1 MRAAVLGVFLFL
13 STLMPTIGTAQVYR
27 SATPAPQV
35 TAAGADW
42 QAQREPIYFAGNTY
56 YPTGPNVFFDQWV
69 MSRTGTYKGVPLYMD
84 STLQP
89 YSIIYV
95 PIGGNLLRPY
105 ERRRDG
111 ELAGTVGNRMPSFPT
126 TRDGE
131 VSVSGATGTI
141 GSAPSPAYT
150 VPAPIPEAE
159 PMVLLETDR
168 PVKTNGSAAARVVEH
183 RRIDPGA
190 EDESRHLDHVGRR
203 AVVSG
208 RRHGAARSGSLRR
221 GRRLPRLPGVPREDA
236 RRRRDLRPDG
246 EGRTAHAVSPIM
258 ADRRWLRA
266 AAVGSSPCSSCRAP
280 SGSSGG

>member
-1 MRAAVLGVFLFL
+1 MVAEACMRAAVLGVFLFI
-13 STLMPTIGTAQVYR
+13 STLIPTIGTAQVYR

-42 QAQREPIYFAGNTY
+42 QVQREPIYFAGNTY

-69 MSRTGTYKGVPLYMD
+69 MSRTGSYKGVPLYVD

-111 ELAGTVGNRMPSFPT
+111 ELTGTIGNRTPSFTT

-131 VSVSGATGTI
+131 MSVSGATATI
-141 GSAPSPAYT
+141 GSTLSTPSGSAL
-150 VPAPIPEAE
+150 PAPIPEAE

-168 PVKTNGSAAARVVEH
+168 PVKTNGSAASASSNTIESIPAPRTNRGIWITWEGEQWY
-183 RRIDPGA
+183 PAGA
-190 EDESRHLDHVGRR
+190 TVPLD
-203 AVVSG
+203 
-208 RRHGAARSGSLRR
+208 
-221 GRRLPRLPGVPREDA
+221 
-236 RRRRDLRPDG
+236 RDRF
-246 EGRTAHAVSPIM
+246 V
-258 ADRRWLRA
+258 
-266 AAVGSSPCSSCRAP
+266 AVGDYHGFPVYREKTHDAGAIFVP
-280 SGSSGG
+280 AVKGGLLTPYRR